1 MWHLS
6 SGQTISGLCSPDSS
20 LGSARRV
27 VFQTT
32 FCPGATANS
41 PDLNL
46 RCPSYVVVV
55 GVKSKLVSVLAGPS
69 GSECCLRASSVTP
82 YPWPPGMSN
91 STCLCRPPAHL
102 PTGGPLLILRR
113 PCRHRGPKGARP
125 PLSRKKGCVRDLASP
140 AHPRLRAQNWLWGLG
155 RFQCGAVPGPGS
167 PSSSNTRRT

>member
-1 MWHLS
+1 MF
-6 SGQTISGLCSPDSS
+6 TRDSS

-27 VFQTT
+27 IFQTT

-41 PDLNL
+41 PDPNL

-125 PLSRKKGCVRDLASP
+125 PLSRKKGCVRDLAS
-140 AHPRLRAQNWLWGLG
+140 NWLWGLG